1 MSVTVAL
8 SRPKACARCLPENSA
23 TADHATS
30 RTTRSGQNDVD
41 TLRVWRSPNPTNRS
55 GEGIVME
62 SKLVGQK
69 RGASRHIDIL
79 DYGRF
84 FSAISVLMF
93 HYLVVGP
100 TADRI
105 ITFDAGS
112 DPITLAFSVGYMGVD
127 FFFIVSGFVI
137 ALSAASVTPMQFV
150 RSRFFRLYPTFLL
163 CMTATALVRT
173 WSGRP
178 DLEIGLLQYFAN
190 WTMVSQFLGFRYI
203 DGVYWTLAYEIIFY
217 ILMLFLIIIRQTH
230 HLETVCRFWLVAIIA
245 LDVAEINIP
254 GFTGYFALFCAGCMF
269 SYVWKS
275 GWTPARFVFLIT
287 AASFCALQASTR
299 AAEALFDD
307 SVAAAILTV
316 LFFVVFALF
325 SGTQL
330 SKARLPFARTIGLMT
345 YPLYLLHAY
354 IGYVVLSVVGSE
366 ETKWMAILAVVL
378 VMLLVSFGVVRWFER
393 PMQKVYDKIWPRRPV
408 AA

>member
-1 MSVTVAL
+1 V
-8 SRPKACARCLPENSA
+8 
-23 TADHATS
+23 
-30 RTTRSGQNDVD
+30 
-41 TLRVWRSPNPTNRS
+41 
-55 GEGIVME
+55 IVME
-62 SKLVGQK
+62 TKLDD
-69 RGASRHIDIL
+69 RGNGATQHIDIL

-84 FSAISVLMF
+84 LSAISAISVLMF

-100 TADRI
+100 AGGRI
-105 ITFDAGS
+105 ISFDAGA
-112 DPITLAFSVGYMGVD
+112 DAVTLAFSVGYIGVD

-137 ALSAASVTPMQFV
+137 ALSAASATPKQFI

-163 CMTATALVRT
+163 CMTATALVRI

-178 DLEIGLLQYFAN
+178 DLDISLFQYFAN

-230 HLETVCRFWLVAIIA
+230 HLETICRFWLVAIIA
-245 LDVAEINIP
+245 LDLVKINIP

-269 SYVWKS
+269 SCVWKS
-275 GWTPARFVFLIT
+275 GWSPARIVFLT
-287 AASFCALQASTR
+287 AAASFCALQASTR

-307 SVAAAILTV
+307 SVAAAFLTV
-316 LFFVVFALF
+316 CFFVVFALF

-330 SKARLPFARTIGLMT
+330 SNARLPFARTIGLMT

-354 IGYVVLSVVGSE
+354 IGYVLLSIVGSE
-366 ETKWMAILAVVL
+366 ETKWVAIAVVAL
-378 VMLLVSFGVVRWFER
+378 VMLLVSFGIVRWIDR
-393 PMQKVYDKIWPRRPV
+393 PMQKVYDKIWPRRRGGC
-408 AA
+408 A